1 MVESPTA
8 GVTVACC
15 QIAPRVGELTAN
27 RAACLDVAARAA
39 GQGARI
45 VVLPELAS
53 SGYVFRDL
61 AEARTLAE
69 PVDGPTA
76 AQWAALAG
84 RLGITLIGGICELGD
99 DGALYNT
106 AVVVAGPGILAA
118 YRKVHLWDAEKLVFT
133 PGSQPPPVVQIGG
146 ARLAVMICYDL
157 EFPEWVR
164 LPALAGAQLLCA
176 PTNWPLFPRPDGER
190 PMEVVR
196 VQASAAI
203 NRMFIAACDRVGHE
217 RGVDWVGGS
226 AIIDP
231 DGWPLAG
238 PVPGDEERILVAVCD
253 LGAANDKRTSE
264 RNDVMSDRRPQLYG
278 GLVQGG
284 RLSVAES
291 AAIGATGAPVP
302 QAGPV
307 ASKASSASPGVS

>member
-1 MVESPTA
+1 MAKPATA
-8 GVTVACC
+8 GVTVACG
-15 QIAPRVGELTAN
+15 QFAPRVGELAAN
-27 RAACLDVAARAA
+27 RAAGLDVAARAA

-53 SGYVFRDL
+53 SGYVFRDR

-76 AQWAALAG
+76 AQWVALAG
-84 RLGITLIGGICELGD
+84 RLGITLVGGLCELGD
-99 DGALYNT
+99 DDLLYNT
-106 AVVVAGPGILAA
+106 AVIVAGSGILAA
-118 YRKVHLWDAEKLVFT
+118 YRKVHLWDTEKLVFT
-133 PGSQPPPVVQIGG
+133 PGSQPPPVVTVGG

-164 LPALAGAQLLCA
+164 RPALAGAQLLCA
-176 PTNWPLFPRPDGER
+176 PTNWPLFPRPAGER

-196 VQASAAI
+196 VQASAAV
-203 NRMFIAACDRVGHE
+203 NRMFIAACDRVGAE

-238 PVPGDEERILVAVCD
+238 PVPGDQERTLMAVCD
-253 LGAANDKRTSE
+253 LDAARDKRTSE
-264 RNDVMSDRRPQLYG
+264 RNDVFADRMPQLYG
-278 GLVQGG
+278 GPDSQP
-284 RLSVAES
+284 AP
-291 AAIGATGAPVP
+291 AAWN
-302 QAGPV
+302 
-307 ASKASSASPGVS
+307 ASSASPGVS

>member
-1 MVESPTA
+1 MSA
-8 GVTVACC
+8 ASGVTVACC
-15 QIAPRVGELTAN
+15 QIGPRVGELAAN
-27 RAACLDVAARAA
+27 RSACREVVRRAA
-39 GQGARI
+39 GEGARI

-53 SGYVFRDL
+53 SGYVFHDR

-69 PVDGPTA
+69 PLDGPTVTE
-76 AQWAALAG
+76 WLALADQ
-84 RLGITLIGGICELGD
+84 LGITLVGGLCELGD
-99 DGALYNT
+99 DGLLYNT
-106 AVVVAGPGILAA
+106 AVIVAGPRMLAA

-133 PGSQPPPVVQIGG
+133 AGSQAPPVVEIDA

-176 PTNWPLFPRPDGER
+176 PTNWPRFPRPDGER

-196 VQASAAI
+196 VQAAAAV

-226 AIIDP
+226 VIVDP

-238 PVPGDEERILVAVCD
+238 PMPGDQERTLMAACD
-253 LGAANDKRTSE
+253 LGVATDKRISE
-264 RNDVMSDRRPQLYG
+264 RNDVLEDRRPQLYG
-278 GLVQGG
+278 GLVE
-284 RLSVAES
+284 RHS
-291 AAIGATGAPVP
+291 
-302 QAGPV
+302 
-307 ASKASSASPGVS
+307 

>member
-1 MVESPTA
+1 MSA
-8 GVTVACC
+8 ASGVTVACC
-15 QIAPRVGELTAN
+15 QIGPRVGELAVN
-27 RAACLDVAARAA
+27 RAACREVVRRAA
-39 GQGARI
+39 GEGARI

-53 SGYVFRDL
+53 SGYVFHDR

-69 PVDGPTA
+69 PLDGPTVTE
-76 AQWAALAG
+76 WLALADQ
-84 RLGITLIGGICELGD
+84 LGITLVGGLCELGD
-99 DGALYNT
+99 DGLLYNT
-106 AVVVAGPGILAA
+106 AVIVAGPRMLAA

-133 PGSQPPPVVQIGG
+133 AGSQTPPVVEIDA

-176 PTNWPLFPRPDGER
+176 PTNWPRFARPDGER

-196 VQASAAI
+196 VQAAAAV

-226 AIIDP
+226 VIVDP

-238 PVPGDEERILVAVCD
+238 PMPGDQERTLMAACD
-253 LGAANDKRTSE
+253 LGVATDKRISE
-264 RNDVMSDRRPQLYG
+264 RNDVLEDRRPQLYG
-278 GLVQGG
+278 GLVE
-284 RLSVAES
+284 RHS
-291 AAIGATGAPVP
+291 
-302 QAGPV
+302 
-307 ASKASSASPGVS
+307 

>member
-1 MVESPTA
+1 VSA
-8 GVTVACC
+8 ASGVTVACC
-15 QIAPRVGELTAN
+15 QIGPRVGELAAN
-27 RAACLDVAARAA
+27 RAACREVVRRAA
-39 GQGARI
+39 GEGARI

-53 SGYVFRDL
+53 SGYVFHDR

-69 PVDGPTA
+69 PLDGPTVTE
-76 AQWAALAG
+76 WLALADH
-84 RLGITLIGGICELGD
+84 LGITLVGGLCELGD
-99 DGALYNT
+99 DGLLYNT
-106 AVVVAGPGILAA
+106 AVIVAGPRMLAA

-133 PGSQPPPVVQIGG
+133 AGSQAPPVVEIDA

-176 PTNWPLFPRPDGER
+176 PTNWPRFPRPDGER

-238 PVPGDEERILVAVCD
+238 PMPGDQERTLMAVCD
-253 LGAANDKRTSE
+253 LGVATDKRISE
-264 RNDVMSDRRPQLYG
+264 RNDVLEDRRPQLYG
-278 GLVQGG
+278 GLVEGH
-284 RLSVAES
+284 S
-291 AAIGATGAPVP
+291 
-302 QAGPV
+302 
-307 ASKASSASPGVS
+307 